1 MKVSQSS
8 SLLHGGTPSHCT
20 EIVPHSDPLPVNGD
34 SDVSATPSQ
43 FLVLRKLEPHV
54 TEKLLAGGVSKL
66 YKPDPDQALAAQIGH
81 GGKSKMKSTT
91 VDSSIG
97 ATRGSLH
104 RVLLMRDRISG
115 NSLRF
120 GFAEFKTVDV
130 SMQFL
135 GSLTY

>member
-1 MKVSQSS
+1 MVS
-8 SLLHGGTPSHCT
+8 
-20 EIVPHSDPLPVNGD
+20 HSDPLPVNGD
-34 SDVSATPSQ
+34 SDVSATASQ
-43 FLVLRKLEPHV
+43 FLLLRKLEPHV
-54 TEKLLAGGVSKL
+54 NEKLLAGGVMKL
-66 YKPDPDQALAAQIGH
+66 YKPNADQAPAIQTGPS
-81 GGKSKMKSTT
+81 GGKPKMKSTT

-104 RVLLMRDRISG
+104 RVLLIRDRITG

-135 GSLTY
+135 QSLTC

>member
-1 MKVSQSS
+1 M
-8 SLLHGGTPSHCT
+8 
-20 EIVPHSDPLPVNGD
+20 
-34 SDVSATPSQ
+34 
-43 FLVLRKLEPHV
+43 
-54 TEKLLAGGVSKL
+54 
-66 YKPDPDQALAAQIGH
+66 YKPDPDQALATHIGH
-81 GGKSKMKSTT
+81 GGKSKMRSTT

-104 RVLLMRDRISG
+104 RVLLMRDRITG

-135 GSLTY
+135 GSLTC